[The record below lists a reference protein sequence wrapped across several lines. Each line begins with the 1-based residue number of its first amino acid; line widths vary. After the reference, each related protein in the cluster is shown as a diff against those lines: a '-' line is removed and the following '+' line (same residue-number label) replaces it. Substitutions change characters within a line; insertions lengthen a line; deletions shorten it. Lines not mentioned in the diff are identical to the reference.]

1 MQRLFQNIFFKLQ
14 KHFNCYLHL
23 LDKKQKSIL
32 QQKENQIIE
41 FTILFNKYKKRIYNY
56 ASKMLND
63 KMRAD
68 DIVQDVFIKLFE
80 NLNNIHNKQSIQFW
94 LFKTARNE
102 MMAFLRN
109 TKNKKFITEAVDIE
123 NFEIENKISLADE
136 IENTELKKLILNE
149 LEVMNE
155 DFSEVFILKEYSG
168 LSYKEIASL
177 LDIDEELVK
186 SRLYKARK
194 KLLNKISK
202 LV

>member
-1 MQRLFQNIFFKLQ
+1 M
-14 KHFNCYLHL
+14 
-23 LDKKQKSIL
+23 L

-56 ASKMLND
+56 ALKMLND

-102 MMAFLRN
+102 MMVFLRN

-155 DFSEVFILKEYSG
+155 DFSEVFVLKEYSG

-177 LDIDEELVK
+177 LEIDEDLVK
-186 SRLYKARK
+186 SRLYKARQ
-194 KLLNKISK
+194 KLINKISK
-202 LV
+202 LI

>member
-1 MQRLFQNIFFKLQ
+1 
-14 KHFNCYLHL
+14 
-23 LDKKQKSIL
+23 L

-56 ASKMLND
+56 ALKMLND

-68 DIVQDVFIKLFE
+68 DIVQNVFIKLFE

-109 TKNKKFITEAVDIE
+109 TKNKKFITQAVDIE
-123 NFEIENKISLADE
+123 NFEIENKTSLADE

-155 DFSEVFILKEYSG
+155 DFSEVFVLKEYSG

-177 LDIDEELVK
+177 LEIGEDLVK
-186 SRLYKARK
+186 SRLYKARQ
-194 KLLNKISK
+194 KLINKISK

>member
-1 MQRLFQNIFFKLQ
+1 M
-14 KHFNCYLHL
+14 
-23 LDKKQKSIL
+23 L

-56 ASKMLND
+56 ALKMLND

-123 NFEIENKISLADE
+123 NFEIENKTSLADE
-136 IENTELKKLILNE
+136 IENAELKKLILKE
-149 LEVMNE
+149 LEMMNE

-177 LDIDEELVK
+177 LEIDEDLVK
-186 SRLYKARK
+186 SRLYKARQ
-194 KLLNKISK
+194 KLINKISK
-202 LV
+202 VLQ